1 MAISTTA
8 ATRLAAWRKRQGIG
22 VIKASKLLGVSAP
35 TLRAI
40 ERGQVVPQHMRI
52 REALRVHCGI
62 AITAW
67 EQSQEA
73 AP

>member
-1 MAISTTA
+1 MATSTSA
-8 ATRLAAWRKRQGIG
+8 AARVAAWRKRQGIG
-22 VIKASKLLGVSAP
+22 VVRASKMIGVSAP

-40 ERGQVVPQHMRI
+40 ERGQVIPQHMRI

-67 EQSQEA
+67 EQTAEA
-73 AP
+73 RV